1 MLICSPFNNNQVSLH
16 WFTYSYVYVYVSL
29 RFIKVE
35 TNRIRSMTQFKSISY
50 SADVKS
56 QRKTLEWESWVK
68 MEVVFHLEPIICI
81 GISFFFF
88 WNALTLMTSSRNF
101 YFSFMEEQLFEVQF
115 DLNFCSCLKHLKPN
129 AAPIF

>member
-1 MLICSPFNNNQVSLH
+1 
-16 WFTYSYVYVYVSL
+16 
-29 RFIKVE
+29 
-35 TNRIRSMTQFKSISY
+35 MTQFKSISY

-88 WNALTLMTSSRNF
+88 
-101 YFSFMEEQLFEVQF
+101 
-115 DLNFCSCLKHLKPN
+115 
-129 AAPIF
+129 